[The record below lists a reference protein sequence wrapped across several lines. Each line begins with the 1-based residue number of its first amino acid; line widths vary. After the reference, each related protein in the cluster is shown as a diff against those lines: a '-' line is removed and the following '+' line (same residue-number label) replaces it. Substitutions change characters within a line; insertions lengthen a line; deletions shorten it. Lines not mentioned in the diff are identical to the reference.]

1 MECIFQLFTDHCKQL
16 TDDDKL
22 PEKATESLE
31 AQMSQLKK
39 VAAKRLILVVLD
51 GGFQSDFLLLS
62 DHRSFSRHVGRGART
77 PILMYRPCHC
87 FEASGGTQ
95 DLCSFGFLCQCF
107 CFQTTRIKGIMPKGL
122 EVELELLGVKG
133 IVRWCRHCHTS

>member
-1 MECIFQLFTDHCKQL
+1 MLLARVLDDLLVELKSATGYHAATTQVCTLTLSHDFHIQFNYSLFADCTARYTEYMECIFQLFTDHCKQL

-51 GGFQSDFLLLS
+51 GGFQLDFLLLS

-77 PILMYRPCHC
+77 PILMH
-87 FEASGGTQ
+87 
-95 DLCSFGFLCQCF
+95 
-107 CFQTTRIKGIMPKGL
+107 
-122 EVELELLGVKG
+122 
-133 IVRWCRHCHTS
+133 